1 MTPVSSPHRL
11 APGLVAL
18 VATGLLLG
26 ATPARAQ
33 GGHGPATSVT
43 SITAGSLHSAGPSV
57 PDFLT
62 RGRQLVAGQYIQ
74 SEGPGATYTFRM
86 QDDGNA
92 VTYDEVGH
100 AVFSTGTSGRGNRIV
115 AQDDGNVVVYS
126 DQSRPLWST
135 GTDIEPRATLIIQN
149 DGNLVL
155 YRQDDSP
162 AWASDINDRIAQP
175 PSSTL
180 EYYNAVTRGHRLTS
194 PSGLFR
200 AEMQRDGNLVGYGPN
215 GVLWSTGTRGV
226 DNTLQ
231 ISSDGELVIH
241 DENDTEVWIAD
252 SEAVADSA
260 TLEDNGVLTVRD
272 VNDRPLWDSQTALP
286 GSALYSPNLLSADG
300 LLRSDDGRYRVVMQ
314 GDGNVVVYGPAGAV
328 WSSGTSGTGS
338 SLRFG
343 KDGVLQIVA
352 GDGAVTWTAVPAAGG
367 VGPFHLVMQS
377 DGNIVAYDLHDR
389 AVWSSR

>member
-1 MTPVSSPHRL
+1 
-11 APGLVAL
+11 
-18 VATGLLLG
+18 
-26 ATPARAQ
+26 
-33 GGHGPATSVT
+33 
-43 SITAGSLHSAGPSV
+43 
-57 PDFLT
+57 
-62 RGRQLVAGQYIQ
+62 
-74 SEGPGATYTFRM
+74 M

-126 DQSRPLWST
+126 DQGRPLWST

-215 GVLWSTGTRGV
+215 GVLWSTGTRGA

-231 ISSDGELVIH
+231 ISSHGELVIH

-343 KDGVLQIVA
+343 TDGVLQIVA